1 MIHYEFSGGGGTTTK
16 NMEGDDMAGI
26 HRQQP
31 ACGKAGRAE
40 TERRM
45 VVEKVK
51 EEKVRRTEGIRIE
64 ESRRQKE
71 VRKLEELRRA
81 EQIHN

>member
-1 MIHYEFSGGGGTTTK
+1 MIYYEFSDDRRKTTENT
-16 NMEGDDMAGI
+16 EGDDMAGI

-31 ACGKAGRAE
+31 ACGKEGRAE

-51 EEKVRRTEGIRIE
+51 EEEVRRTEGIRIE
-64 ESRRQKE
+64 EERRQKE